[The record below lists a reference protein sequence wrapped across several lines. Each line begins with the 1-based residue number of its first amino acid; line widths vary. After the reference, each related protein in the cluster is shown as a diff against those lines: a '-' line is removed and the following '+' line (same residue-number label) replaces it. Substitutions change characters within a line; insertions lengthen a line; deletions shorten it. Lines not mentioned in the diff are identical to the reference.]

1 MTSLVPVD
9 TDLAVRLRGAG
20 LPWHEVAEKCGTT
33 LHFVRRALVKA
44 GIDRDSRYQSH
55 KRKKLKDLLS
65 ECELAR
71 MKRLKAAGATW
82 KELGRITGIDHRKLE
97 RYVKATHSAS

>member
-9 TDLAVRLRGAG
+9 TDLAVRLRRAG

-33 LHFVRRALVKA
+33 LHLVRRALAKA
-44 GIDRDSRYQSH
+44 GIDRDSRYQSPT
-55 KRKKLKDLLS
+55 RKPKGLLS
-65 ECELAR
+65 SFQLAR

-82 KELGRITGIDHRKLE
+82 KELGRITGIDPRRLE
-97 RYVKATHSAS
+97 NYVKAANSAS